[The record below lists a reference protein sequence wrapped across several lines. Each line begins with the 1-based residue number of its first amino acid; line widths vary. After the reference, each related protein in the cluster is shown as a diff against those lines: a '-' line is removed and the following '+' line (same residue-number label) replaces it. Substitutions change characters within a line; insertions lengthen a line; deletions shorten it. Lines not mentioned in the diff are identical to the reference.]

1 MRCIRSPMY
10 LINIFLQVTLPFLEY
25 IKTRGF
31 MIEVFGH
38 YEQHPLH
45 FESSSSKYEYH
56 SDRRMRDAIPPVK
69 SPAPSRPGLAVPY
82 QNLSSAQTVAKYDVI
97 MNLQI
102 CELNP
107 QGDYIPVPVTHVRK
121 TNGSF
126 FLLQQ
131 GLQRR
136 LVLSFVYDSNIE
148 QKIKHVLQKPAFTLI
163 LERTILIYHIS
174 IDIR

>member
-1 MRCIRSPMY
+1 
-10 LINIFLQVTLPFLEY
+10 
-25 IKTRGF
+25 

-45 FESSSSKYEYH
+45 FESTAADQYEFQG
-56 SDRRMRDAIPPVK
+56 DRRNSHTIPPVK
-69 SPAPSRPGLAVPY
+69 SSVPSRSLLTVPY
-82 QNLSSAQTVAKYDVI
+82 QNVSSAQPVARYDVI

-102 CELNP
+102 CELNL
-107 QGDYIPVPVTHVRK
+107 QGDYIPVPVTHVRE

-148 QKIKHVLQKPAFTLI
+148 LKMKKVVCYI
-163 LERTILIYHIS
+163 
-174 IDIR
+174 

>member
-1 MRCIRSPMY
+1 
-10 LINIFLQVTLPFLEY
+10 
-25 IKTRGF
+25 

-45 FESSSSKYEYH
+45 FESTSSEYEYH
-56 SDRRMRDAIPPVK
+56 SDRRMSDTIPPVK
-69 SPAPSRPGLAVPY
+69 SPSPSRPGLAVPY
-82 QNLSSAQTVAKYDVI
+82 QNLSSAQAVAKYDVI

-107 QGDYIPVPVTHVRK
+107 QGDYIPVPVTHVRE

-148 QKIKHVLQKPAFTLI
+148 LKMKKVRWKPVFPLNLI

>member
-1 MRCIRSPMY
+1 MAVLVRGRFDLHALY
-10 LINIFLQVTLPFLEY
+10 QVTLPFLEY
-25 IKTRGF
+25 VKTRGF

-45 FESSSSKYEYH
+45 FES
-56 SDRRMRDAIPPVK
+56 DTVPPVK
-69 SPAPSRPGLAVPY
+69 SPTPFRPGLTVPY
-82 QNLSSAQTVAKYDVI
+82 QKVSSAQPVAKYDVI

-102 CELNP
+102 CEQNP

-131 GLQRR
+131 ALQKR
-136 LVLSFVYDSNIE
+136 LVLSFVYDSTIE
-148 QKIKHVLQKPAFTLI
+148 LKMKKVSALVREHSTYSGQNKYLWVTSQIVI
-163 LERTILIYHIS
+163 E
-174 IDIR
+174 